1 MKKLVSLV
9 LAVGA
14 VFILGSCG
22 SSGEDS
28 KKEALIDLK
37 TTEIPVE
44 EDGTFVIEGTM
55 ANAGT
60 IITVAGNAMPIVAD
74 SDGNF
79 THTIQMGDV
88 VDSADLVATYMSDEQ
103 TIELKLDTSKYKA
116 AIQKATEDSIA
127 QSAEQAQEEAEKNA
141 QAEAEAKKKADELM
155 AMKPQIEADLNGLIE
170 LSEGMVISIE
180 PLNDQM
186 TGWYVYVNQDI
197 KYTDE
202 ATKEKTM
209 DSVGP
214 AIQTT
219 IKQHTGDLPS
229 LYFKYADTQEELGE
243 SKAFHPETFK
253 LKDK

>member
-14 VFILGSCG
+14 VFILASCG
-22 SSGEDS
+22 SSEDDS
-28 KKEALIDLK
+28 KKESLVDLK
-37 TTEIPVE
+37 TNEIPVK

-55 ANAGT
+55 ANPGT
-60 IITVAGNAMPIVAD
+60 IITVAGNAMPIVGD

-79 THTIQMGDV
+79 AHAVKMNDLM
-88 VDSADLVATYMSDEQ
+88 DSADLVAKYMNDEQ
-103 TIELKLDTSKYKA
+103 TIKLKFDTSKYEA

-127 QSAEQAQEEAEKNA
+127 QSAEQAQKEAEEDA
-141 QAEAEAKKKADELM
+141 QADADAKKKADELE
-155 AMKPQIEADLNGLIE
+155 AMKPQIEADLSGLIG
-170 LSEGMVISIE
+170 LSEGVIVSIE

-219 IKQHTGDLPS
+219 IKQHTGDLPF
-229 LYFKYADTQEELGE
+229 LYFKYADTQEKMGE